1 MIESILIQGAA
12 SFGNEP
18 QRLDSLS
25 QLNFLFGSNGAGKT
39 TISRIIADAVT
50 FPGCTVNWRGGT
62 KLETLVY
69 NHDFVERN
77 YHQVTE
83 LKGVFTLGEQQKET
97 LDKIAASRIKVDD
110 LTQQIENLTGNLQG
124 IDGHGGK
131 RGDLTVLENTFKEKA
146 WTYKQKFEGKNIQAA
161 FKGSM
166 GSKDSF
172 KTKILQERGSNK
184 AETLPLEE
192 LEKKAASI
200 FGQTPTTESMVT
212 VIDATSLL
220 SHESNPILKKRVIGK
235 EDVDIATMI
244 KKLGNSDWVRM
255 GRTFY
260 DANDQICPFC
270 QQETNEAFAKSL
282 NDYFDETFIADSR
295 AIDELA
301 TDYTTDSERIRQ
313 QIVSIVT
320 SPSRFLD
327 VEKLRSEKELLDA
340 KLNLN
345 IQKIGE
351 KKKEASQIVEL
362 ESIGNVINA
371 IKSLIG
377 DANQKITEHN
387 NMVANLD
394 AERKTLT
401 SQVWRFVLEE
411 LKADLTNYTS
421 KKSSLNS
428 AISSMEQQIRDK
440 GTEKEQKQAEIRV
453 LGKQTTSVQPTIDAI
468 NALLLSF
475 GFQSFKLAPSQAGTS
490 YKLIRQDGSDAKAT
504 LSEGEKTF
512 LTFLYFYHLLKGSL
526 SESGMTENRV
536 VVFDDPVSSLDSEV
550 LFIVSSLVKGLFD
563 EVRSEIG
570 NIKQIFVLTHNVYFH
585 KEISY
590 NQKRKEKALKEE
602 TFWVV
607 RKLDSCSRIHKHD
620 SNPIKTSYD
629 LLWEE
634 VRRKDRSRLTIQN
647 TLRRILE
654 NYFKILGGVDLHKL
668 SEKFEGKEKA
678 VCSSLISWINDGSHF
693 AHDDLYVSLDDAQV
707 ENCLKVFEEIFKKSD
722 HHAHYKMM
730 MGDAYIEELV
740 ETGVGEVKQ

>member
-12 SFGNEP
+12 SFSKDQ
-18 QRLDSLS
+18 QRLDDLS
-25 QLNFLFGSNGAGKT
+25 QINFLFGSNGAGKT
-39 TISRIIADAVT
+39 TISRIIADASA
-50 FPGCTVNWRGGT
+50 FPECAVNWKGGT
-62 KLETLVY
+62 KLEPLVY

-77 YHQVTE
+77 FHQVAE

-97 LDKIAASRIKVDD
+97 LDQIAAARIKVDE
-110 LTQQIENLTGNLQG
+110 LTKQVESLTNGLQG
-124 IDGHGGK
+124 ADGNGGK
-131 RGDLTVLENTFKEKA
+131 RGELAALEAAFKEKCWA
-146 WTYKQKFEGKNIQAA
+146 QKQKHDLKLQGA
-161 FKGSM
+161 FTGFRNSSDKFRD
-166 GSKDSF
+166 KV
-172 KTKILQERGSNK
+172 LQEQTNTS
-184 AETLPLEE
+184 ALISQAD

-200 FGQTPTTESMVT
+200 FGQTPTTESIVT
-212 VIDATSLL
+212 IIDATNLL
-220 SHESNPILKKRVIGK
+220 SDESNPILKKRVIGK
-235 EDVDIATMI
+235 EDVDIAAMI

-270 QQETNEAFAKSL
+270 QRETSEAFAKSL
-282 NDYFDETFIADSR
+282 KDYFDETFIADSR

-301 TDYTTDSERIRQ
+301 MNYTTDSERIRQ
-313 QIVSIVT
+313 QIVSIIT

-327 VEKLRSEKELLDA
+327 AEKLRSEKELLDA

-345 IQKIGE
+345 IQKISE
-351 KKKEASQIVEL
+351 KKKESSQVVDLDSIV
-362 ESIGNVINA
+362 NVVNE
-371 IKSLIG
+371 IKSLID
-377 DANQKITEHN
+377 DANQKTAEHN
-387 NMVANLD
+387 KIVANLD
-394 AERKTLT
+394 TERRTLS

-411 LKADLTNYTS
+411 LRADLTSYTS
-421 KKSSLNS
+421 KKKGLSS
-428 AISSMEQQIRDK
+428 AILSMEQQIRSA
-440 GTEKEQKQAEIRV
+440 GAERTQKQVEIR
-453 LGKQTTSVQPTIDAI
+453 LLEKQTTSVQPTIDAI

-654 NYFKILGGVDLHKL
+654 NYFKILGGIDLHKL

-707 ENCLKVFEEIFKKSD
+707 ENCLKVFEEIFKKSN

>member
-12 SFGNEP
+12 NFGCEQ
-18 QRLDSLS
+18 QRLDGLS
-25 QLNFLFGSNGAGKT
+25 KFNFIFGSNGAGKT
-39 TISRIIADAVT
+39 TISRIIADNTV
-50 FPGCTVNWRGGT
+50 FPNCAVNWKGGT
-62 KLETLVY
+62 KLESLVY
-69 NHDFVERN
+69 NHDFVDRN
-77 YHQVTE
+77 FHQVAE

-97 LDKIAASRIKVDD
+97 LEKIEAGRAKVDE
-110 LTQQIENLTGNLQG
+110 LTKQIETLIISLQG
-124 IDGHGGK
+124 ADGNGGK
-131 RGDLTVLENTFKEKA
+131 RSELKVLENAFKEKA
-146 WTYKQKFEGKNIQAA
+146 WTYKQKFEGKNIQTA

-172 KTKILQERGSNK
+172 KTKVLGEQELNK

-192 LEKKAASI
+192 LEKKSASI
-200 FGQTPTTESMVT
+200 FGQTPVTESIVAA
-212 VIDATSLL
+212 IDARSLL
-220 SHESNPILKKRVIGK
+220 SHEFNPILQKRVIGK
-235 EDVDIATMI
+235 EDVDIAAMI

-260 DANDQICPFC
+260 DVNSQICPFC
-270 QQETNEAFAKSL
+270 QQKTNEAFFKSL
-282 NDYFDETFIADSR
+282 NDYFDETFIKDSR
-295 AIDELA
+295 AIDNLA
-301 TDYTTDSERIRQ
+301 TNYTTDAERIRQ
-313 QIVSIVT
+313 QIANIIA

-327 VEKLRSEKELLDA
+327 LEKLKFEKEILDA

-345 IQKIGE
+345 IKKIDG
-351 KKKEASQIVEL
+351 KKKEASQFVEL
-362 ESIGNVINA
+362 ESINNVVNA
-371 IKSLIG
+371 IKALL
-377 DANQKITEHN
+377 DEANQKITEHN

-394 AERKTLT
+394 VERRTLT
-401 SQVWRFVLEE
+401 SQVWRFVLED
-411 LKADLTNYTS
+411 LKTDLTSYTS
-421 KKSSLNS
+421 KKNGLNS

-440 GTEKEQKQAEIRV
+440 GTEKVQKQSDIRE
-453 LGKQTTSVQPTIDAI
+453 LEKKTTSVQPTIDAI

-475 GFQSFKLAPSQAGTS
+475 GFQSFKLVPSQSGTS
-490 YKLIRQDGSDAKAT
+490 YKLIRQNGSDAKVT

-536 VVFDDPVSSLDSEV
+536 IVFDDPISSLDSEV
-550 LFIVSSLVKGLFD
+550 LFIVSSLIKGLFD
-563 EVRSEIG
+563 EVRSGAG

-590 NQKRKEKALKEE
+590 KQKRKEKSLREE

-607 RKLDSCSRIHKHD
+607 RKLDSCSKIYKYE

-629 LLWEE
+629 LLWDE
-634 VRRKDRSRLTIQN
+634 VRRKDRSNLTIQN

-654 NYFKILGGVDLHKL
+654 NYFKIIGGIDLHEL

-707 ENCLKVFEEIFKKSD
+707 DTCLKVFEEIFKRSD

-730 MGDAYIEELV
+730 MGDAFIEELV
-740 ETGVGEVKQ
+740 ETGADEVRQ

>member
-12 SFGNEP
+12 SFGLEP
-18 QRLDSLS
+18 QRLDGLS
-25 QLNFLFGSNGAGKT
+25 QINFLFGSNGAGKT
-39 TISRIIADAVT
+39 TISRIIADVVT
-50 FPGCTVNWRGGT
+50 FPGCMVNWKNGT
-62 KLETLVY
+62 RLESLVY

-77 YHQVTE
+77 FHQVAE

-97 LDKIAASRIKVDD
+97 LDKIAARRAKVDD
-110 LTQQIENLTGNLQG
+110 LTQQVENLTGNLQG
-124 IDGHGGK
+124 ADGNGGK
-131 RGDLTVLENTFKEKA
+131 RGELTGLENAFKEKA

-161 FKGSM
+161 FKRSM

-172 KTKILQERGSNK
+172 KTKVLQEQSSNK
-184 AETLPLEE
+184 AETLSLEE
-192 LEKKAASI
+192 LEKKSASI
-200 FGQTPTTESMVT
+200 FGQTPVTESMVAA
-212 VIDATSLL
+212 IEATSLL
-220 SHESNPILKKRVIGK
+220 SHESNPILRKRVIGK
-235 EDVDIATMI
+235 EDVDIAAMI
-244 KKLGNSDWVRM
+244 KKLGSSDWVRM
-255 GRTFY
+255 GRIFY
-260 DANDQICPFC
+260 DVNDQICPFC
-270 QQETNEAFAKSL
+270 QQETSEAFAKSL

-295 AIDELA
+295 AIDDLA
-301 TDYTTDSERIRQ
+301 MNYTTDVELIRQ
-313 QIVSIVT
+313 QIVSIIT

-327 VEKLRSEKELLDA
+327 AETLRSEKELLDA

-351 KKKEASQIVEL
+351 KKKESSQVVEL
-362 ESIGNVINA
+362 ESIVNVVNA
-371 IKSLIG
+371 IRSLV
-377 DANQKITEHN
+377 DEANQKITKHN

-411 LKADLTNYTS
+411 LKTDLTSYIS
-421 KKSSLNS
+421 KKSGLNS
-428 AISSMEQQIRDK
+428 AISSMEQQIKDK
-440 GTEKEQKQAEIRV
+440 RAEKAQKQAEIRT
-453 LGKQTTSVQPTIDAI
+453 LEKQITSVQPTIDAI

-490 YKLIRQDGSDAKAT
+490 YKMIRQDGSDAKAT

-536 VVFDDPVSSLDSEV
+536 VVFDDPVSSLDSEI
-550 LFIVSSLVKGLFD
+550 LFIVSSLIKALFD
-563 EVRSEIG
+563 EVRASNG
-570 NIKQIFVLTHNVYFH
+570 RIKQIFVLTHNVYFH

-590 NQKRKEKALKEE
+590 NQKRKEKTLKEE

-607 RKLDSCSRIHKHD
+607 RKLDSYSRIHKHH

-629 LLWEE
+629 LLWDE
-634 VRRKDRSRLTIQN
+634 VRRVDRSKLTIQN

-654 NYFKILGGVDLHKL
+654 NYFKILGGVDLHEL
-668 SEKFEGKEKA
+668 SNKFEGKEKA

-693 AHDDLYVSLDDAQV
+693 AHDDLYVSLDDTQV
-707 ENCLKVFEEIFKKSD
+707 ETCLRVFEEIFKKSD

-730 MGDAYIEELV
+730 MGDAFIEELV
-740 ETGVGEVKQ
+740 EAGVDEEKQ

>member
-18 QRLDSLS
+18 QRLDGLS

-39 TISRIIADAVT
+39 TISRIIADALT
-50 FPGCTVNWRGGT
+50 FPNCTVSWKGGT
-62 KLETLVY
+62 KLESLVY
-69 NHDFVERN
+69 NHDFVDRN
-77 YHQVTE
+77 FHQVAE

-97 LDKIAASRIKVDD
+97 LDKIAAGRTKVDE
-110 LTQQIENLTGNLQG
+110 LTQEVEKLTGNLQG
-124 IDGHGGK
+124 VDGHSGK
-131 RGDLTVLENTFKEKA
+131 RGELTVLENAFKEKA
-146 WTYKQKFEGKNIQAA
+146 WTYKQKFEGKNIQSA

-172 KTKILQERGSNK
+172 KTKVLQELGSNK
-184 AETLPLEE
+184 ASILPLDE
-192 LEKKAASI
+192 LEKKSASI

-212 VIDATSLL
+212 AIDATSLL
-220 SHESNPILKKRVIGK
+220 AHESNPILIKRVIGK
-235 EDVDIATMI
+235 EDVDIAAMI

-260 DANDQICPFC
+260 DANDQVCPFC
-270 QQETNEAFAKSL
+270 QQETSEAFAKSL

-295 AIDELA
+295 AIDDLA
-301 TDYTTDSERIRQ
+301 MNYTTDAERVRQ
-313 QIVSIVT
+313 QIASIIT

-327 VEKLRSEKELLDA
+327 SEKLRSEKELLDA

-351 KKKEASQIVEL
+351 KKKESSQVVEL
-362 ESIGNVINA
+362 ESIVNVVNA
-371 IKSLIG
+371 IRSLV
-377 DANQKITEHN
+377 DEANQKINEHN
-387 NMVANLD
+387 RMVANLD

-411 LKADLTNYTS
+411 LKADLTSYTS
-421 KKSSLNS
+421 KKSGLNS
-428 AISSMEQQIRDK
+428 AISSMEQQIKDK
-440 GTEKEQKQAEIRV
+440 GTERAQKLAEIRA
-453 LGKQTTSVQPTIDAI
+453 LEKRTTSVQPTIDAI
-468 NALLLSF
+468 NSLLLSF

-536 VVFDDPVSSLDSEV
+536 VVFDDPVSSLDSEI
-550 LFIVSSLVKGLFD
+550 LFIVSSLIKGLFD
-563 EVRSEIG
+563 EVRARNSR
-570 NIKQIFVLTHNVYFH
+570 IKQIFVLTHNVYFH

-590 NQKRKEKALKEE
+590 NQKRNDKALKEE
-602 TFWVV
+602 TFWVI
-607 RKLDSCSRIHKHD
+607 RKRDACSTIDKHD

-629 LLWEE
+629 LLWDE
-634 VRRKDRSRLTIQN
+634 VRRADRSKLTIQN

-654 NYFKILGGVDLHKL
+654 NYFKILGGIDLHKL
-668 SEKFEGKEKA
+668 GEKFEGKEKA

-707 ENCLKVFEEIFKKSD
+707 ETCLKVFEDIFRKSD

-730 MGDAYIEELV
+730 MGDAYCPAEAS
-740 ETGVGEVKQ
+740 

>member
-12 SFGNEP
+12 SFGNEL
-18 QRLDSLS
+18 QRLDDLS

-50 FPGCTVNWRGGT
+50 FPNCTVSWKGGT
-62 KLETLVY
+62 KLESLVY

-77 YHQVTE
+77 FHQVAE

-97 LDKIAASRIKVDD
+97 LDQIAAGRAKVDE
-110 LTQQIENLTGNLQG
+110 LTREVEKLTGNLQG
-124 IDGHGGK
+124 ADGHGGK
-131 RGDLTVLENTFKEKA
+131 RGELTVLENAFKEKA

-172 KTKILQERGSNK
+172 KTKLLQEQSSNK
-184 AETLPLEE
+184 AAILPLDE

-212 VIDATSLL
+212 AIDATSLL
-220 SHESNPILKKRVIGK
+220 AHESNPILKKRVIGK
-235 EDVDIATMI
+235 EDVDIAAMI
-244 KKLGNSDWVRM
+244 KKLGNSDWVRT
-255 GRTFY
+255 GRTYY
-260 DANDQICPFC
+260 DVNDQVCPFC
-270 QQETNEAFAKSL
+270 QQETSEAFAKSL
-282 NDYFDETFIADSR
+282 NDYFDESFIADSR
-295 AIDELA
+295 AIDDLA
-301 TDYTTDSERIRQ
+301 MNYTTDAERVRQ
-313 QIVSIVT
+313 QIASIIT

-327 VEKLRSEKELLDA
+327 AEKLRSEKELLDA

-345 IQKIGE
+345 IQRIGE

-362 ESIGNVINA
+362 ESIVNVVNA
-371 IKSLIG
+371 IKSLI
-377 DANQKITEHN
+377 DEANQKITAHN
-387 NMVANLD
+387 NMVSNLD

-401 SQVWRFVLEE
+401 SQVWRYVLEE
-411 LKADLTNYTS
+411 LKTDLASYTS
-421 KKSSLNS
+421 QKSGLNS
-428 AISSMEQQIRDK
+428 AISSMEQQIKNK
-440 GTEKEQKQAEIRV
+440 GTEKAQKQAEIRA
-453 LGKQTTSVQPTIDAI
+453 LERQTTSVQPTIDAI

-475 GFQSFKLAPSQAGTS
+475 GFQSFKLASSQAGTS

-526 SESGMTENRV
+526 SESGVTENRV
-536 VVFDDPVSSLDSEV
+536 VVFDDPVSSLDSEI
-550 LFIVSSLVKGLFD
+550 LFIVSSLIKGLFD
-563 EVRSEIG
+563 EVIEG
-570 NIKQIFVLTHNVYFH
+570 NSSIKQVFVLTHNVYFH
-585 KEISY
+585 KEIAY
-590 NQKRKEKALKEE
+590 NQKRKDKALKEE
-602 TFWVV
+602 TFWVI
-607 RKLDSCSRIHKHD
+607 RKLDSCSKIDKHD

-629 LLWEE
+629 LLWDE
-634 VRRKDRSRLTIQN
+634 VRRADRSKLTIQN

-654 NYFKILGGVDLHKL
+654 NYFKILGGIDLHKL

-678 VCSSLISWINDGSHF
+678 VCSSLISWVNDGSHF

-707 ENCLKVFEEIFKKSD
+707 ETCLKVFEDIFKKSD
-722 HHAHYKMM
+722 HHEHYKMM

-740 ETGVGEVKQ
+740 EVGVAEVKQ